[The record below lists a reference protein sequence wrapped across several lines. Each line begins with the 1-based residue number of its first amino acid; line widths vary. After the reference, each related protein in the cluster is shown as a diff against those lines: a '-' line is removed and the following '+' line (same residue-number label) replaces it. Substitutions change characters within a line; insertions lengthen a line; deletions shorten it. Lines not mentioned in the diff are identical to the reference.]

1 MCADRPVLLVGS
13 VPLESPSA
21 VFAEAG
27 ARLGSLAKRVP
38 DGETGVRKDWIF
50 WQGAAVAQASG
61 LAPGGTR
68 PLQGGYE
75 FQLYRLAGS
84 PADVEFGHW
93 VTPMWLWRLT
103 GNLPGPGTVV
113 SCRPGRASR

>member
-68 PLQGGYE
+68 PLQGGMSSSYTV
-75 FQLYRLAGS
+75 LRAALPMS
-84 PADVEFGHW
+84 SSGHW

-103 GNLPGPGTVV
+103 GNLSGPGTVV

>member
-1 MCADRPVLLVGS
+1 MPCMCADRPVLLVGS

-27 ARLGSLAKRVP
+27 ARLGSLARRIP

-50 WQGAAVAQASG
+50 WQGAAVARAGG
-61 LAPGGTR
+61 LTPGGTR
-68 PLQGGYE
+68 PLQGGDE
-75 FQLYRLAGS
+75 FQLC
-84 PADVEFGHW
+84 
-93 VTPMWLWRLT
+93 RLT
-103 GNLPGPGTVV
+103 GSLPGPGPVV